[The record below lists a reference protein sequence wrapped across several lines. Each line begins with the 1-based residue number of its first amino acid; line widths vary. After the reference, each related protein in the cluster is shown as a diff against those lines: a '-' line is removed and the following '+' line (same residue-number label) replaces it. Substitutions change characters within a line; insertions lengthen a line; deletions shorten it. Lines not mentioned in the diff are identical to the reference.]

1 MPRKVSDK
9 KAQPEHTFLAVR
21 VIGYDVRI
29 TASINHQVENPKY
42 AFGSLRGDEP
52 IYKHITYLTIC
63 GHATYPEKRA
73 GERFEFT
80 VHGDDS
86 PAKELRATLKDV
98 QIRDEFNCPE
108 YREYRGRQI
117 PVVHPIPSLAFID
130 KNRAEQKR
138 TVWLNVEPRLVSD
151 MLALLGS
158 ARTVYVAVHEVKEG
172 RTRWVRR
179 FELQTTD
186 PAND

>member
-1 MPRKVSDK
+1 MPRKASDK
-9 KAQPEHTFLAVR
+9 KPQSEHTHLAIYVD
-21 VIGYDVRI
+21 GYDVRI
-29 TASINHQVENPKY
+29 AASINHQVEDPKY
-42 AFGSLRGDEP
+42 AFGTLRGDELV
-52 IYKHITYLTIC
+52 YQHITYLAIG
-63 GHATYPEKRA
+63 GHVTYPEKRA

-98 QIRDEFNCPE
+98 QVRDEYNCPE
-108 YREYRGRQI
+108 YREFRGRQI
-117 PVVHPIPSLAFID
+117 PVVHPIPYLAFID

-138 TVWLNVEPRLVSD
+138 TVWLNVERRLVSD
-151 MLALLGS
+151 MLTLLGS
-158 ARTVYVAVHEVKEG
+158 GRTVYVALHEVKEG

-186 PAND
+186 PANE

>member
-1 MPRKVSDK
+1 MARKSSEK
-9 KAQPEHTFLAVR
+9 KAQPEHSFLAIQVDD
-21 VIGYDVRI
+21 YDVQI
-29 TASINHQVENPKY
+29 SVAINYKVENPKY
-42 AFGSLRGDEP
+42 AFADLRADEP
-52 IYKHITYLTIC
+52 VYKHITYLKIH
-63 GHATYPEKRA
+63 GRATYPENRA

-86 PAKELRATLKDV
+86 PSKDLKATLKDV
-98 QIRDEFNCPE
+98 QVRDEFNSAE
-108 YREYRGRQI
+108 YRAYRGRQI

-151 MLALLGS
+151 MLTLLGS
-158 ARTVYVAVHEVKEG
+158 TRQIYVSLHEIKEG
-172 RTRWVRR
+172 RTRWVRQ

-186 PAND
+186 PAEE